1 MNAMS
6 IPKLANKEFL
16 LKVPKVTIS
25 ENGKY
30 LGTSDAIV
38 DQLSYCPSF
47 YSNTESMTGPWAHYN
62 PMHCDIDKFL
72 RPGIVTFVGIYD

>member
-1 MNAMS
+1 MT

-16 LKVPKVTIS
+16 LKVPKVIVS
-25 ENGKY
+25 EDGKY

-38 DQLSYCPSF
+38 SQLLYCHGC
-47 YSNTESMTGPWAHYN
+47 YGNTESTTEPWVYYGLAHYN
-62 PMHCDIDKFL
+62 INEFL

>member
-1 MNAMS
+1 MT

-16 LKVPKVTIS
+16 LKVPKVTIL

-30 LGTSDAIV
+30 LRTSDAIV
-38 DQLSYCPSF
+38 GQLSHWPSF
-47 YSNTESMTGPWAHYN
+47 YSNTESTTGPWAHYN
-62 PMHCDIDKFL
+62 PVYCDTDKFL